1 MKSLALMPKYEDYV
15 DSGVEWL
22 GRVPASWELT
32 RLGTRFNERRSK
44 VSDIDYPALSVT
56 KKGVL
61 PQLDNAAKTK
71 DGDNRKLVKEGD
83 FVINSRSDRKG
94 SSGVSD
100 RDGSVSLINIVLKPK
115 GIHPKFSE
123 HLLKSYAFIEEYY
136 RVGRGIVADLWTTR
150 YDEMRTITI
159 SVPSLE
165 EQTRIATFLDK
176 KTSQI
181 DEAIAIK
188 EQQISLLKERK
199 QIIIQQAVTQ
209 GLDPNVPMKDSGV
222 DWIGK
227 IPEHWEIVPLKRL
240 AALSPSVK
248 VSNRKSKEL
257 VTFLAMEKVSTDGHI
272 EQDTSMPVCDVSQ
285 GFTVFNKG
293 DVILAKIT
301 PCFENGKSA
310 WLNNLKTEF
319 GYGSTEF
326 HVLRC
331 RQRIIGSFLY
341 LIVSSPLFLNAG
353 EAMMTGSAGQKRVP
367 SSFVQNFPTAIPG
380 VAEQEKIVSK
390 IKELFSQIDV
400 VVASTVNQIE
410 KLKEYK
416 TTLINSAVTGKI
428 NITPEIVE
436 QLDVVTGHNPINA
449 KEFSLASTVQ

>member
-1 MKSLALMPKYEDYV
+1 MESLALMPKYEDYV

-22 GRVPASWELT
+22 GRVPVSWELT

-44 VSDIDYPALSVT
+44 VSDNDYPALSVT

-61 PQLDNAAKTK
+61 PQDNAAKTK
-71 DGDNRKLVKEGD
+71 DGDNRKLVKKGD

-159 SVPSLE
+159 PVPSLE
-165 EQTRIATFLDK
+165 EQTRIASFLDK
-176 KTSQI
+176 KTAQI
-181 DEAIAIK
+181 DDAIAIK

-222 DWIGK
+222 DWIGE
-227 IPEHWEIVPLKRL
+227 IPAHWEVRRSKFLLTQRKERAWKDDVQLSATQAYGVIPQDQYEELTGKRVVKIQLHLDKRKHVEKDDFVISMRSFQGGLERAWSQGCIRSSYVVLRALEAIDPSYYGYLLKL
-240 AALSPSVK
+240 PSYIAALQQTASFI
-248 VSNRKSKEL
+248 R
-257 VTFLAMEKVSTDGHI
+257 DG
-272 EQDTSMPVCDVSQ
+272 QDL
-285 GFTVFNKG
+285 N
-293 DVILAKIT
+293 
-301 PCFENGKSA
+301 FENFSK
-310 WLNNLKTEF
+310 
-319 GYGSTEF
+319 
-326 HVLRC
+326 VD
-331 RQRIIGSFLY
+331 
-341 LIVSSPLFLNAG
+341 LF
-353 EAMMTGSAGQKRVP
+353 
-367 SSFVQNFPTAIPG
+367 IPP
-380 VAEQEKIVSK
+380 
-390 IKELFSQIDV
+390 IKEQREI
-400 VVASTVNQIE
+400 ANYVNSFMKSSDEGIKLLLAQIE

-428 NITPEIVE
+428 KITSEMVE
-436 QLDVVTGHNPINA
+436 
-449 KEFSLASTVQ
+449 EC

>member
-1 MKSLALMPKYEDYV
+1 MERLALMPKYDDYV

-123 HLLKSYAFIEEYY
+123 HLLKSHAFIEEYY

-165 EQTRIATFLDK
+165 EQTRIANFLDK
-176 KTSQI
+176 KTALI
-181 DEAIAIK
+181 DDAIAIK

-227 IPEHWEIVPLKRL
+227 IPAHWEVKRL
-240 AALSPSVK
+240 K
-248 VSNRKSKEL
+248 Y
-257 VTFLAMEKVSTDGHI
+257 VTK
-272 EQDTSMPVCDVSQ
+272 
-285 GFTVFNKG
+285 
-293 DVILAKIT
+293 ILK
-301 PCFENGKSA
+301 
-310 WLNNLKTEF
+310 
-319 GYGSTEF
+319 
-326 HVLRC
+326 
-331 RQRIIGSFLY
+331 RIIGYEGPDVLSITQKGIKVKDIESGEGQLAMDYSKYQIVRVGDFAMNHMDLLTGY
-341 LIVSSPLFLNAG
+341 VDISQFEGIVSPDYRVFINTYNGLRDDFLLSIFQLGYQQKIFYRYGQGVSLLGRWRFPADNFNNFFIPVPPIEEQAEIVQSVQREWLKLDNA
-353 EAMMTGSAGQKRVP
+353 
-367 SSFVQNFPTAIPG
+367 I
-380 VAEQEKIVSK
+380 
-390 IKELFSQIDV
+390 ELLIS
-400 VVASTVNQIE
+400 QIE

-428 NITPEIVE
+428 KITPEMVE
-436 QLDVVTGHNPINA
+436 Q
-449 KEFSLASTVQ
+449 